1 VRTDGRVGLVD
12 PIEPL
17 ANRAYE
23 KLRDAILSNQLQPGE
38 RLSVSDL
45 ARQMGISRT
54 PVREAVQRLIYD
66 GLAVHVPYRGADV
79 VRVGVDDLLQLFGV
93 REVLDGLAARLACRN
108 LRPGDVEELR
118 QILDDHEEILAR
130 DPSTKTHV
138 ELDIRYHGRIRALA
152 GNPYLDEML
161 GRIQGKT
168 HLAVHSLW
176 RGEEARRLA
185 LAEHRAIL
193 LALSAAD
200 PERAERAARTHVAA
214 LQRRVPESV
223 AATSPDGASP

>member
-1 VRTDGRVGLVD
+1 MRTDGRVGLVD

-17 ANRAYE
+17 ASRAYE
-23 KLRDAILSNQLQPGE
+23 KLRDAILSNQLQPGQ

-108 LRPGDVEELR
+108 LRPGDVEELG
-118 QILDDHEEILAR
+118 QILSEHEEVLAL
-130 DPSTKTHV
+130 DPSTRAHV
-138 ELDIRYHGRIRALA
+138 DLDIRYHGRIRVLA

-185 LAEHRAIL
+185 LAEHRAIF
-193 LALSAAD
+193 LALSAGD
-200 PERAERAARTHVAA
+200 PEGAERAARAHVAA
-214 LQRRVPESV
+214 IQGRVPGSV
-223 AATSPDGASP
+223 AVTSPDGAGP